1 MLASAEQALPGLD
14 SSDFVAFREP
24 KFASWIREHDKQLVV
39 QGRLRMS
46 DNLDEA
52 KIFFIDVADKPSV
65 RVEVN
70 FRDFHDFN
78 LAYHCGTAVTITGN
92 GEQQGQ
98 RWVIKRVTELKSVF
112 GTQPGTQKG

>member
-1 MLASAEQALPGLD
+1 
-14 SSDFVAFREP
+14 
-24 KFASWIREHDKQLVV
+24 
-39 QGRLRMS
+39 MS

-52 KIFFIDVADKPSV
+52 KIFFIDVVGKPSV

-98 RWVIKRVTELKSVF
+98 RWVIKKVTELKSVF
-112 GTQPGTQKG
+112 GSQPGTQKG